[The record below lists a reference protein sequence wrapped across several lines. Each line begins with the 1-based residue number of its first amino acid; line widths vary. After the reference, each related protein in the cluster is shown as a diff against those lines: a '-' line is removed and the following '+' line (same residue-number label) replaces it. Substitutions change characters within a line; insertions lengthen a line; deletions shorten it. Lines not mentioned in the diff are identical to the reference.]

1 MQAAVVYLQ
10 HNGADSHLCLTRTY
24 SGGSQ
29 VFQRRFDGS
38 VDFYRD
44 WNDYKHG
51 FGSVNGEFWL
61 GNDNIH
67 SLTNS
72 GNYILRIDMEAFN
85 GETSFAEYVGF
96 SVDAESTNY
105 TLRYTAY
112 LESSTAREYNHSD
125 PIYLLLK
132 SVGNSLRFLGA

>member
-1 MQAAVVYLQ
+1 MFLA
-10 HNGADSHLCLTRTY
+10 RTY

-67 SLTNS
+67 SLTRC

-85 GETSFAEYVGF
+85 GETAFAEYVGF
-96 SVDAESTNY
+96 SIDAESANY
-105 TLRYTAY
+105 ALRFTAY
-112 LESSTAREYNHSD
+112 LESSTAGKYNHSD
-125 PIYLLLK
+125 SIYLLLK
-132 SVGNSLRFLGA
+132 NVGNGLGFLVA